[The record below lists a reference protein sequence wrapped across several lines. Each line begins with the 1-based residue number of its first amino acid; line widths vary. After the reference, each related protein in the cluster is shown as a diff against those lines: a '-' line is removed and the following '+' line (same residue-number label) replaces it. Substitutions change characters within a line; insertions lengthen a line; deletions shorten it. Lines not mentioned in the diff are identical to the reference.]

1 LDIFES
7 EASRN
12 LDCSNVNDDSIFD
25 RSSNILLVDRSQ
37 LVPRNVINRIFD
49 DDIKADSG
57 KFLKSPLKE

>member
-1 LDIFES
+1 MDIFES
-7 EASRN
+7 ENSRN

-57 KFLKSPLKE
+57 KFLKSP